1 MDSINSSQATA
12 LRPSSCIPEED
23 EENSMEKSPSTEGL
37 CLSSSNPS
45 LHSNDSLSSTNQLKK
60 TLSHTGL
67 STFNNSITKH
77 LSLTPHKSDIIT
89 KMFSFMNPPPN
100 DSLNTSKTSS
110 DGAMEKPFP
119 SMSATPLRSVN
130 HTNPFVLNHSL
141 HKSSFTPNPLIDQPL
156 TSILKKAR
164 SYSVAGLSTSPMA
177 PLSTD
182 SIKSPNLPA
191 NFRSQPLLPSE
202 SSAFLNAYD
211 LARYN
216 LDYNKVL
223 KLAEAY
229 PNEDTIEYIGKSS
242 PELYCDDSTFNYS
255 IYSCIEFSLYSLRN
269 RLQDFLSTLS
279 IFLFS

>member
-23 EENSMEKSPSTEGL
+23 EENSMEKSSSTEGL

-60 TLSHTGL
+60 ALSHTGL
-67 STFNNSITKH
+67 STFNNRITKH
-77 LSLTPHKSDIIT
+77 LSLTPPKSDIIA
-89 KMFSFMNPPPN
+89 KMFSFMNSPPN
-100 DSLNTSKTSS
+100 DSLNTSKASS

-182 SIKSPNLPA
+182 SIKSPDLPA
-191 NFRSQPLLPSE
+191 NFRFQPLLPSE